1 MVEQGNWDRL
11 LQRKKFNLVNF
22 YVPSGTIHALCEGT
36 LVLETQQSSD
46 TTYRVY
52 DYDRVDSDGNKREL
66 HVEKS
71 ITVSMI
77 LMRIMKFI
85 LKLKKKMALL
95 LLNMYKKVFFSL

>member
-1 MVEQGNWDRL
+1 M
-11 LQRKKFNLVNF
+11 NF

-77 LMRIMKFI
+77 PHEDYEVYPEIEKENG
-85 LKLKKKMALL
+85 ALVTK
-95 LLNMYKKVFFSL
+95 YVQKVFFSL